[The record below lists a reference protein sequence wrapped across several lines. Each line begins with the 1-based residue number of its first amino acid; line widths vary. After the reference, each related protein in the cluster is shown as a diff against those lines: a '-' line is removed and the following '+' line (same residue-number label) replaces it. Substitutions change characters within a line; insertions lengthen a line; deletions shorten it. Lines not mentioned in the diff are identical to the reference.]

1 MEIDGPDTEA
11 KAHPKAEESGDSW
24 SDTSGEFSLV
34 SDGGASASAESTTE
48 EGPKGQ
54 IDIRPAKS
62 VSPKRRFTHC
72 PEKKYNSSTYFESC
86 TRRTAAMSK
95 PYFKRGRY
103 LRNKL
108 ETIFEH
114 PVVTADNKVLFLRQ
128 LRVSPRPKRKT
139 FRSDSS
145 RFLLNRHNHR
155 AVKKSVE
162 EVDQLMMN
170 LDIQQENPVT

>member
-1 MEIDGPDTEA
+1 MDVDGPDVEA
-11 KAHPKAEESGDSW
+11 KDSPNVDEGDSW
-24 SDTSGEFSLV
+24 SDTSGEYSVV

-48 EGPKGQ
+48 EVPKGKLES
-54 IDIRPAKS
+54 RS
-62 VSPKRRFTHC
+62 VKGYTPKRRFTHC
-72 PEKKYNSSTYFESC
+72 PEKKNNSLHYFESC
-86 TRRTAAMSK
+86 TRRA
-95 PYFKRGRY
+95 FKRGRHGY

-114 PVVTADNKVLFLRQ
+114 PVVTSDNKVLFLRQ
-128 LRVSPRPKRKT
+128 IGVNTHDRKFIRGRRFST
-139 FRSDSS
+139 RSFKGILFRSY
-145 RFLLNRHNHR
+145 RRQ